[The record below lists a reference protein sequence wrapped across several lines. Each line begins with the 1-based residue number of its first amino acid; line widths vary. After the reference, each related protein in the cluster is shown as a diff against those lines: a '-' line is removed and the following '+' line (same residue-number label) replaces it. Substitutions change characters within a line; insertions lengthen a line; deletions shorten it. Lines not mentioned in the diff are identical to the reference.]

1 MLELKSQ
8 SPDFL
13 KKELIDMIREKS
25 YEKKEITLSS
35 GLKSNFYVD
44 MKQTMLHARGIY
56 LVSRLMLEKL
66 KSYDGKISGVGGMT
80 MGADPMTSVVSLM
93 SLTWEKPVHAFY
105 IRKEPKG
112 HGTNE
117 WVEGLKNFSKGES
130 VFILEDVVT
139 TGGSSLKA
147 VERAEMAGLKVLGI
161 LTCVDR
167 QEGGRE
173 KIKEKGLQFLTLVTK
188 QEIACEDS

>member
-1 MLELKSQ
+1 MLQLKDQ
-8 SPDFL
+8 SLDIL
-13 KKELIDMIREKS
+13 KTKLVDIIREKS

-35 GLKSNFYVD
+35 GLKSNFYID
-44 MKQTMLHARGIY
+44 MKQTMLHAEGIY

-66 KSYDGKISGVGGMT
+66 KPLEGKITGVGGMT
-80 MGADPMTSVVSLM
+80 VGADPMTSVVSLM
-93 SLTWEKPVHAFY
+93 SLTWKNPVHAFY

-147 VERAEMAGLKVLGI
+147 VERAEMAGLKVLGV

-167 QEGGRE
+167 QEGGQQ
-173 KIKEKGLQFLTLVTK
+173 KIEAKGLKFMTLVTK
-188 QEIACEDS
+188 QEIEC